1 MRHLKKGNHLGR
13 TASHKKALM
22 RNMDAQV
29 IEHKEIKTT
38 LAKAKEL
45 RKYVE
50 RMITYGKRGSVH
62 HRRLAF
68 KFLQNKEAVTALFEE
83 IAPAYEDRNG
93 GYTRIIKL
101 GNRKGDN
108 AEISIIQLVGF
119 EVSAEEKKAK
129 EKKSKPSKKTEEHK
143 EEVKTAETPAA
154 EEVVEDAVEEKA
166 EEVKET
172 ETKAEETAAEET
184 EKSDDSEADEKVKKS

>member
-1 MRHLKKGNHLGR
+1 
-13 TASHKKALM
+13 
-22 RNMDAQV
+22 
-29 IEHKEIKTT
+29 
-38 LAKAKEL
+38 
-45 RKYVE
+45 
-50 RMITYGKRGSVH
+50 MITYGKRGSVH

-129 EKKSKPSKKTEEHK
+129 EKKAKPSKKTEEHK

-154 EEVVEDAVEEKA
+154 EEVVEDTVEEKA